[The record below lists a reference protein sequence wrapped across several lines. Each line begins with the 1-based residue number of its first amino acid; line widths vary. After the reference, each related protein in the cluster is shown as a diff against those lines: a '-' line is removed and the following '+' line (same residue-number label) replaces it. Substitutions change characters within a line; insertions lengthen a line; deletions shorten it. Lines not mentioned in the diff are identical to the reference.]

1 MSVAGH
7 TVYPS
12 LGGLRDAEAR
22 LDVAASNIASLPVD
36 GFSPSRVVSAELPGG
51 GVEPIVVRDGTG
63 TGVDL
68 VTEMVGLMMARLA
81 FSANLAALSQTFETQ
96 RSLLDVVG

>member
-1 MSVAGH
+1 MAAAGH

-22 LDVAASNIASLPVD
+22 LDVAASNIANLPTE

-63 TGVDL
+63 QGVDL
-68 VTEMVGLMMARLA
+68 ATEMVGLMVARLA
-81 FSANLAALSQTFETQ
+81 FSANLAALAQTFESQ
-96 RSLLDVVG
+96 RSLLDIVA